1 MRKWTPR
8 VKVDTAYNVSVCVC
22 VCVCVCDNS
31 SFGKDFGTGHF
42 VKDWNLK

>member
-22 VCVCVCDNS
+22 VITVVS
-31 SFGKDFGTGHF
+31 EKILVPGILLRIGT
-42 VKDWNLK
+42 